1 MGQGFYETQVMIC
14 VICTQAQTI
23 DELTPVAFVRGEFR
37 LLVRSVPARVC
48 PSCGEAY
55 VDEAVAHQLL
65 QIAGQAS
72 DMGILDMQCEYSAFQ
87 V

>member
-1 MGQGFYETQVMIC
+1 MGQGLYEAQIMIC

-23 DELTPVAFVRGEFR
+23 DELTQVAFARGEFR
-37 LLVRSVPARVC
+37 LLIKSVPARVC

-55 VDEAVAHQLL
+55 VDEAVARQLL
-65 QIAGQAS
+65 QIAGQTS
-72 DMGILDMQCEYSAFQ
+72 DMGILDMHREYSAFQ